1 MPMSRHPL
9 WHGCVL
15 AAVAGLLAMSALA
28 ADPGWQQQLDQ
39 DGLRVTLSLQPLD
52 ATGLRAGAPARLRA
66 TVTGSDDGAPV
77 RTLPG
82 IWLDGLQSA
91 DGAADDAAACQ
102 RRVARYARGTG
113 INPQS
118 LVDLNGYDVLA
129 LNADASISVLDPR
142 VQFAG
147 KTSLRATL
155 ALPGPGFDWAASP
168 DERWLWVSVPS
179 ANALAL
185 ADLDALR
192 TLPAIAL
199 PGPPGRVRV
208 EPGGARA
215 WAGVAHAAAGGSG
228 SGSGSGNGSA
238 VAAVASVGAGS
249 PGAAG
254 AAGGIAVVDAAAPHR
269 LQWLPLARGHV
280 EMAFDP
286 SGWVAVTQREAAE
299 VVFIDPTTLQV
310 VRRSPLPATGGQGPM
325 PLNVVFDAVARR
337 FVVAEARAGV
347 LHAFDHRGQ
356 PQGTLALAPGIGPM
370 TLSPDGRWLLVANPA
385 RHQVEVVDL
394 ASLRHA
400 HRIPVSGRPYDIGA
414 TPGYAYVRALD
425 SEAVSL
431 IAWPSLA
438 ETPRVQAIAMGERAP
453 GRTPQLPLAAPQAA
467 MLDGSGGFIA
477 SPGDNA
483 IYFYMEGMNAPAG
496 SVSAR
501 GHELRAVRIA
511 RRGLRETTP
520 GVYETQFTLPAA
532 TQLMLAVATESP
544 RTRQCTPLALAAE
557 SAASAPAWQLAWE
570 QLPVRQGVLALRIEG
585 TPDDA
590 LPAAVPLRLFQPGA
604 AGLQVLARAQGQG
617 RYRAEL
623 PALAAG
629 RLYVHPSPPPGSR
642 AQWGYTSFI
651 RTAGAP

>member
-1 MPMSRHPL
+1 MQVRLTLAGLPWRL
-9 WHGCVL
+9 WLL
-15 AAVAGLLAMSALA
+15 AALVVGCCA
-28 ADPGWQQQLDQ
+28 AARAEPPTHWQQQLEQ
-39 DGLRVTLSLQPLD
+39 DGLRVAVRLEPLD
-52 ATGLRAGAPARLRA
+52 GAPVRAAASVRLRA
-66 TVTGSDDGAPV
+66 TVTSSETGAPV

-82 IWLDGLQSA
+82 VWLDALDDTARSA
-91 DGAADDAAACQ
+91 DDPTACQ
-102 RRVARYARGTG
+102 RRIARYARGTG
-113 INPQS
+113 LNPQS
-118 LVDLNGYDVLA
+118 LADLNGYDVLA

-142 VQFAG
+142 TQFAG
-147 KTSLRATL
+147 KTSLRATIT
-155 ALPGPGFDWAASP
+155 LPGPGFDWAATA
-168 DERWLWVSVPS
+168 DDRLLWVSVPV
-179 ANALAL
+179 AQAVALVDMDSLRAATVAL
-185 ADLDALR
+185 S
-192 TLPAIAL
+192 
-199 PGPPGRVRV
+199 GMPGRVKV

-215 WAGVAHAAAGGSG
+215 WVGVAQAKDAGG
-228 SGSGSGNGSA
+228 
-238 VAAVASVGAGS
+238 
-249 PGAAG
+249 
-254 AAGGIAVVDAAAPHR
+254 GGIAVVDAAAPHR

-286 SGWVAVTQREAAE
+286 AGWVAVTQRDAAE

-310 VRRSPLPATGGQGPM
+310 VRRAPLPATGGQGPM
-325 PLNVVFDAVARR
+325 PLNVVFDAAARR

-356 PQGTLALAPGIGPM
+356 PQGQLSLAPGIGPM

-394 ASLRHA
+394 ASFRHA

-425 SEAVSL
+425 TEAVSL

-453 GRTPQLPLAAPQAA
+453 GRTPQLPLAAPQAS
-467 MLDGSGGFIA
+467 MMDGSGSFVA

-520 GVYETQFTLPAA
+520 GVYETQFKLPDA
-532 TQLMLAVATESP
+532 TRMVLAVATESP
-544 RTRQCTPLALAAE
+544 RTRQCTTLSLPA
-557 SAASAPAWQLAWE
+557 APAAPAPGWQLAWE
-570 QLPVRQGVLALRIEG
+570 QLPVHQAVLALRIEG
-585 TPDDA
+585 TPDAA
-590 LPAAVPLRLFQPGA
+590 LPAALALRLFQPGA
-604 AGLQVLARAQGQG
+604 PALQVLARAQGQG

-623 PALAAG
+623 PPLAAG
-629 RLYVHPSPPPGSR
+629 LWYVHPSPPPGAGAR
-642 AQWGYTSFI
+642 WGYTSFI
-651 RTAGAP
+651 RTAEAP